1 MEMNHVTYISAG
13 AGSGKTYTLTTFL
26 SELITKKGVKPEEF
40 ILTTFTEAA
49 AAEFKEK
56 ARAKIFECTDYDQ
69 YAQAAEHLNQA
80 MIGTIDSVSYR
91 FVMKYWYL
99 LGISPNLK
107 LLDDETSKFFINQ
120 NLQNILTVEENDFLK
135 SFVDDFEI
143 KYTFGS
149 GFGKNYDFWK
159 NDVKD
164 IMEKSKSFYTDM
176 SENLKASLEYADSLL
191 GSFTLSYDKNDIL
204 TFFNEFELANAD
216 DKASKKKE
224 ERELFIKLYKNKFSS
239 KYSHTSYPEYQKFYK
254 MLQDLPGKIIQ
265 KCPTYQIALESF
277 THIYDTQE
285 VKDKILKYIRT
296 IFDVVNRLSQRY
308 QDYKKEQHAVDFVDI
323 ENHFLKL
330 LDFDDVKED
339 IRENFK
345 YIFVDEFQDS
355 SPTQVK
361 MFEKLSAIVGRDEDD
376 DYKIKIG
383 ENIFSLHNSVWVGD
397 FKQAIYG
404 FRGADTALTKAVVDI
419 IEANMRTNPKQ
430 FSLHTLGTSYRSYE
444 HLVNKSN
451 EIFEYSFNGILPEEM
466 IHLDFDKK
474 KKKQPARFNSLRTWT
489 LNGTND
495 AGRTEDI
502 CNRLEKLIINT
513 DNPSQIAV
521 LGSSKYDYKN
531 IIEELNKRKIP
542 VSIETGIDAA
552 CDEVQLLVSLLRL
565 VINPYDTY
573 SRALVTFFTEK
584 DFDVGKVIDSKL
596 VYNLENAKAKEAD
609 QDNYVEYLSDRP
621 IIAKFMSKKQE
632 FSSQTIH
639 SLVESLIIE
648 LDLFNLCR
656 NWQSASVSDV
666 RLQALIDAAAK
677 YEELCYTSAIPPT
690 ISGYIDFIGD
700 SENLKC
706 GGSKN
711 GIVFMTIHKSKG
723 LEWDHVI
730 LLGLDTEELDINR
743 FIKHEIFGVSFY
755 HNETPSKENLT
766 PPMILNLFPKIVTG
780 SNTPVPECIR
790 TAIENAARY
799 EQQKKELVSELRRL
813 WYVAITRA
821 KYILTLVASGKNP
834 YAVFNVIGVPSGW
847 EAGFIDDDD
856 TLMDGEQYVLKT
868 PPVLSLNIQ
877 ESKARPKRNIQPSG
891 YAAKTKFTPETI
903 YRSGDRIVFGKGVSE
918 SSIIGSCIHDIFCVL
933 EKNKTP
939 VTCER
944 IIEGYGL
951 KDILNDSASIIK
963 AWDNLTAFL
972 KKEYGDADSATHEA
986 PVAHELNFTQGFDGH
1001 IVNGSID
1008 YVYRTSKGTVLIDF
1022 KTFPGKES
1030 DIINEG
1036 KHCASNYS
1044 GQFQCYQKAL
1054 EAAGETVIA
1063 RLVYYPVGGLV
1074 VELK

>member
-56 ARAKIFECTDYDQ
+56 ARAKIFECTDYEQ
-69 YAQAAEHLNQA
+69 YAQAAERLNQA
-80 MIGTIDSVSYR
+80 MIGTVDSVSYR

-107 LLDDETSKFFINQ
+107 YLDDETTNFFINQ
-120 NLQNILTVEENDFLK
+120 NLQNILTAEESDFLK

-143 KYTFGS
+143 KYTYGS

-164 IMEKSKSFYTDM
+164 LIEKSRSFFTDM
-176 SENLKASLEYADSLL
+176 SENLRASLEYAESLL
-191 GSFTLSYDKNDIL
+191 GSWPLSYDKNDIL
-204 TFFNEFELANAD
+204 TFLNEFELANAA
-216 DKASKKKE
+216 DKDGPTKE
-224 ERELFIKLYKNKFSS
+224 KRLNFIKEFRNKFSS
-239 KYSHTSYPEYQKFYK
+239 ESSHLSYPEYQNFYK
-254 MLQDLPGKIIQ
+254 ELQSLPDKITS
-265 KCPTYQIALESF
+265 KCSTYQTSLDSF

-285 VKDKILKYIRT
+285 VKDKVLKYIRT
-296 IFDVVNRLSQRY
+296 IFDVIDRLSQRY
-308 QDYKKEQHAVDFVDI
+308 QDYKKEHHAVDYVDV

-330 LDFDDVKED
+330 LDIEEVKED

-345 YIFVDEFQDS
+345 YVFVDEFQDS

-376 DYKIKIG
+376 DYKITIG
-383 ENIFSLHNSVWVGD
+383 KNTFNLHNSVWVGD

-404 FRGADTALTKAVVDI
+404 FRGADTALTKAVADI
-419 IEANMRTNPKQ
+419 IEENMKTKPRQ
-430 FSLHTLGTSYRSYE
+430 FSLHTLDTSYRSYE
-444 HLVNKSN
+444 QLVNKSN
-451 EIFEYSFNGILPEEM
+451 AIFEHSFEGVLPKEM
-466 IHLDFDKK
+466 VHLDFDVKH
-474 KKKQPARFNSLRTWT
+474 KKQPAGFNTLRTWT
-489 LNGTND
+489 LNGTNA
-495 AGRTEDI
+495 AGRTQDI
-502 CNRLEKLIINT
+502 CNRLEKLIMETN
-513 DNPSQIAV
+513 NPSKIAV
-521 LGSSKYDYKN
+521 LASSKYDYKD
-531 IIEELNKRKIP
+531 IIKELNNRNIP

-552 CDEVQLLVSLLRL
+552 CDEVQLIISLLRL

-573 SRALVTFFTEK
+573 SRALVAFLTEK
-584 DFDVGKVIDSKL
+584 DFAAGDVIDSKL
-596 VYNLENAKAKEAD
+596 VFNEEVNRSREAGK
-609 QDNYVEYLSDRP
+609 NNFPEYLSDKT
-621 IIAKFMSKKQE
+621 IVSKFLEKASL

-656 NWQSASVSDV
+656 NWQSATVSDV

-677 YEELCYTSAIPPT
+677 YEELCKTSAIPPT
-690 ISGYIDFIGD
+690 ISGYIEFISD

-706 GGSKN
+706 SGSKN
-711 GIVFMTIHKSKG
+711 SIVFMTIHKSKG

-730 LLGLDTEELDINR
+730 LLGLDTEELEINR
-743 FIKHEIFGVSFY
+743 FIKHEVFGVSFY

-766 PPMILNLFPKIVTG
+766 PPMILNLFPRIITG
-780 SNTPVPECIR
+780 SKKTPVPECIR
-790 TAIENAARY
+790 TAIENAARF
-799 EQQKKELVSELRRL
+799 EQQKTELVSEVRRL

-821 KYILTLVASGKNP
+821 KYILTLVAAGKNP
-834 YAVFNVIGVPSGW
+834 YAVFNVIGVPSDW
-847 EAGFIDDDD
+847 EAGFVEDDDN
-856 TLMDGEQYVLKT
+856 LKEGEKYVLTT
-868 PPVLSLNIQ
+868 PSVLSLNVQ
-877 ESKARPKRNIQPSG
+877 ESKSHSKRNIQPSG
-891 YAAKTKFTPETI
+891 YTAEKKFTPKTVYKSG
-903 YRSGDRIVFGKGVSE
+903 YRIPFGKGESE
-918 SSIIGSCIHDIFCVL
+918 SNIIGSCIHDIFCVL
-933 EKNKTP
+933 EKNKIP
-939 VTCER
+939 EACER
-944 IIEGYGL
+944 IIEGYEL
-951 KDILNDSASIIK
+951 KDILNDSAAIIK
-963 AWDNLTAFL
+963 AWDNLADFL
-972 KKEYGDADSATHEA
+972 KKEYGDAVS
-986 PVAHELNFTQGFDGH
+986 VAHELNFTQGFDGH

-1008 YVYRTSKGTVLIDF
+1008 YIYRTSKGTVLIDF

-1036 KHCASNYS
+1036 KHCAANYS

-1054 EAAGETVIA
+1054 EANGETVIA